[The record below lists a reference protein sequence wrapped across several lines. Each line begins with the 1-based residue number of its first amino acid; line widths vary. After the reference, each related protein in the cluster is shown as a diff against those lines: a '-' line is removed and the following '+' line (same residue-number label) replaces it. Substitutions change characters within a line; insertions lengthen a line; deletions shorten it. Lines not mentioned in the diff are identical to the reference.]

1 MNFNCNPRVLNELN
15 AGCIFERGI
24 LHQQETFSSI
34 SSSVCSGYLRTERT
48 PVSAPANH
56 LALRRRF
63 YTLCM
68 PKSEVQEAL
77 SSYFSSFVSRS
88 AELEK
93 SFLSYR
99 VCRLDSGLYIL
110 SVTKVSEIMSCELFM
125 KLLHNLADFPHRP
138 CFTLISLKWIWASKW
153 DTIFLRSYCKMGNKL
168 QTSSSIQDLNIA
180 TKKEV
185 L

>member
-1 MNFNCNPRVLNELN
+1 MQVVFFREV
-15 AGCIFERGI
+15 FY
-24 LHQQETFSSI
+24 I
-34 SSSVCSGYLRTERT
+34 SRRHLAQFRPVCSGYLRTERT

-56 LALRRRF
+56 RALRRRF

-110 SVTKVSEIMSCELFM
+110 SVTKVSEIMRCEQFI
-125 KLLHNLADFPHRP
+125 KLLYNLADFPHRP
-138 CFTLISLKWIWASKW
+138 CFTLIS
-153 DTIFLRSYCKMGNKL
+153 
-168 QTSSSIQDLNIA
+168 SSSTFEPQSGIPYFWDLTAKWEISFKRAFQFKIA